1 MLTPELCR
9 QARLSRD
16 PRFDG
21 LFFTAVK
28 STGIYCR
35 SVCPA
40 RAPKEPHVEYFPSA
54 ATALAAGYRPCL
66 RCRPDSAPGSPAWQ
80 GSDTTLQRA
89 LRLIDEGALQ
99 HHTQS
104 ELVHRLGISERYLR
118 KLFQQQLGIS
128 PKQYAITQQV
138 LFAKKL
144 LHETCLPIQQIAL
157 MAGFHSVRRFNDAFV
172 KTLQLAPSRIR
183 RQTPSRANDLLQL
196 ELSYR
201 PPLAWQS
208 MLNFWRSRTLHGIE
222 WCTEDSYG
230 RTFEWQQQHGW
241 FTVQPG
247 RTANTLQLQLHWP
260 AGRELWSLVKHI
272 RRVLDLD
279 ADCQLIEQQL
289 ATHPWFH
296 HGLINGLRIP
306 GIWSLWEAGVRAILG
321 QQVSVAAAR
330 THLNRLVSSLG
341 VTIDSSADKT
351 LFPSP
356 RAVATSDLQMLKLPN
371 ARRQTLR
378 AFADLMLQQPDCLP
392 EQWLALKGIGPW
404 TVNYARMRGL
414 QHTDV
419 WLAGDLGIRKA
430 LQQQGDTASDEA
442 LAPWRSYATLQLWLQ
457 QGTSNA

>member
-1 MLTPELCR
+1 MLTPEICR

-16 PRFDG
+16 ARFDG

-40 RAPKEPHVEYFPSA
+40 RAPKEAHVEYYPSA
-54 ATALAAGYRPCL
+54 ATAIAAGYRPCL

-99 HHTQS
+99 HQTQS
-104 ELVHRLGISERYLR
+104 ELVERLGISERYLR
-118 KLFQQQLGIS
+118 RLFQQQLGIA

-138 LFAKKL
+138 LFAKQL
-144 LHETCLPIQQIAL
+144 LHETNLPISQVAI
-157 MAGFHSVRRFNDAFV
+157 MAGFNSVRRFNDAFA
-172 KTLQLAPSRIR
+172 KTLLLPPSRIR
-183 RQTPSRANDLLQL
+183 RQPASRDTGLIQL

-201 PPLAWQS
+201 PPLAWEA
-208 MLNFWRSRTLHGIE
+208 MLHFWQHRSLTGVE
-222 WCTEDSYG
+222 WCTEQSYG
-230 RTFEWQQQHGW
+230 RTFEWQQQQGW
-241 FTVQPG
+241 FSVQPG
-247 RTANTLQLQLHWP
+247 AGNSLQLQLYWP
-260 AGRELWSLVKHI
+260 AGKELWSVVKQI

-279 ADCQLIEQQL
+279 ADCRLIEQQL
-289 ATHPWFH
+289 SAHSWFKN
-296 HGLINGLRIP
+296 GLTSGLRIP

-321 QQVSVAAAR
+321 QQISVAAAR
-330 THLNRLVSSLG
+330 TQLNRLVAALG
-341 VTIDSSADKT
+341 VAMASSPDKV
-351 LFPSP
+351 LFPDP
-356 RAVATSDLQMLKLPN
+356 QAVAASDLQMLKLPD

-378 AFADLMLQQPDCLP
+378 AFAQLMLTQPQCPP

-414 QHTDV
+414 QQTDI

-430 LQQQGDTASDEA
+430 LQQQSSTASDAA

-457 QGTSNA
+457 QGTSNG